1 VASRTLRTSY
11 DLNARG
17 YHSYRQ
23 EKPAMQPARNVMR
36 VSTRHAVYSCQN
48 AYIRR
53 SMPGFMDPMSQIGTY
68 CELEARNIVSER
80 GIWRAKELWFAFLE
94 MKASGV
100 LL

>member
-36 VSTRHAVYSCQN
+36 VSTRHAAYSCQN

-53 SMPGFMDPMSQIGTY
+53 SMPGFMNPMSQIGTY
-68 CELEARNIVSER
+68 CELEALLVKGGFGERRNYGLLS
-80 GIWRAKELWFAFLE
+80 WR
-94 MKASGV
+94 
-100 LL
+100 